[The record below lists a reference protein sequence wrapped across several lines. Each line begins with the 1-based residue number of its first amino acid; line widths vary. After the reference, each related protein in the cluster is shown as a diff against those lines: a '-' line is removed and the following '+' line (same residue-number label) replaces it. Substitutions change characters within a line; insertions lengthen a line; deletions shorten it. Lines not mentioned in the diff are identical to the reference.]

1 MRWLEPGFLLN
12 QRSHREELM
21 DRSGRIRLLTGMERK
36 RKDSRAEE
44 EPTVEPH
51 P

>member
-21 DRSGRIRLLTGMERK
+21 DRADRIRLLEWKEREGKKRFVKKGMTG
-36 RKDSRAEE
+36 
-44 EPTVEPH
+44 
-51 P
+51 